1 MKINM
6 AVFFGCRSVE
16 HEVSIISAVQ
26 AMKSVNREKYNVLPV
41 YVAKNGT
48 SYTGDALFDIESYK
62 DMPSLLK
69 TLHPVTLLREND
81 RVVMRYLDN
90 GFFKKNDDV
99 AVDVCFPIV
108 HGTNCEDGTMA
119 GFFEYLGVPYIS
131 CDIISA
137 AVGMDKKVFKDVLKA
152 HNLPVLDC
160 ICFTA
165 KEYRADSDAIL
176 DKLKREIGFPL
187 IVKPVNLG
195 SSVGISKVKEENALA
210 SAIDLG
216 LSFADK
222 ILVEK
227 AVNSLRE
234 INCSVLGTPDNCE
247 ASVLE
252 EPVMSDDI
260 LSFGDKYLGGGKQK
274 SGGSKGM
281 ASLSRKVPADLPD
294 EKTKEIQDLSVKIF
308 KALGCSGVVRID
320 YLLNNDTGEVFANEI
335 NTIPGSLAF
344 YLWRESGVDYPE
356 LIDRLVD
363 TAFYRQRKRDNLTF
377 VYESNIL
384 ESANLGGSKGQ
395 KGGKL

>member
-26 AMKSVNREKYNVLPV
+26 AMRAVDKEKYNVIPV

-48 SYTGDALFDIESYK
+48 SYTGDRLFDIENYK
-62 DMPSLLK
+62 NMESLLT

-81 RVVMRYLDN
+81 RVVMRFLDN
-90 GFFKKNDDV
+90 KLFKKNEDKNIDI
-99 AVDVCFPIV
+99 CFPIV
-108 HGTNCEDGTMA
+108 HGTNCEDGTLA
-119 GFFEYLGVPYIS
+119 GYFEYLGVPYIS

-137 AVGMDKKVFKDVLKA
+137 AVGMDKKVFKDVLAA
-152 HNLPVLDC
+152 HNLPMLDC

-165 KEYRADSDAIL
+165 KEYRA
-176 DKLKREIGFPL
+176 KQKETLKKIKDEIGFPL

-195 SSVGISKVKEENALA
+195 SSVGISKVYEENKLA
-210 SAIDLG
+210 ECIDLAV
-216 LSFADK
+216 SFADK
-222 ILVEK
+222 VLVEK
-227 AVNSLRE
+227 AVENLRE
-234 INCSVLGTPDNCE
+234 INCSVLGNTDECE

-260 LSFGDKYLGGGKQK
+260 LSFSDKYLKGGKKQ
-274 SGGSKGM
+274 GGEKQGM
-281 ASLSRKVPADLPD
+281 ASLSRKIPADLD
-294 EKTKEIQDLSVKIF
+294 SDKTNEIKDLSKRIF

-320 YLLNNDTGEVFANEI
+320 YLMNDKTGEVFANEI

-344 YLWRESGVDYPE
+344 YLWRESGIEYKE

-384 ESANLGGSKGQ
+384 ESANIGGAKGT
-395 KGGKL
+395 KGKL